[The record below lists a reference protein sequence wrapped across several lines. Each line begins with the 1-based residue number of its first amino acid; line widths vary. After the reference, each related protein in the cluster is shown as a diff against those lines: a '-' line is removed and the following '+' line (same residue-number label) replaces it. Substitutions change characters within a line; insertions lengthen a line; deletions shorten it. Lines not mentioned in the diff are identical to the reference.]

1 MQKVY
6 VPNWFEEVF
15 GIKKIENT
23 MPWTYVTLMVKK
35 VLECLNKKELWK
47 TNQTEFRTK
56 KVIKGKSDKIYV
68 KWKGYD
74 N

>member
-1 MQKVY
+1 
-6 VPNWFEEVF
+6 
-15 GIKKIENT
+15 
-23 MPWTYVTLMVKK
+23 MVKK